1 MTKRVVTLAHY
12 YTHPEI
18 QQMADKVGDSLELSL
33 FAREAEADTIVFAGV
48 RFMAETAKILNP
60 GARVILP
67 DAGSTCSLVTQTDI
81 VALKKWRNHYPD
93 HGYGSSGRCVPY
105 ALAGRPWPEAL

>member
-12 YTHPEI
+12 YTQPEI

-33 FAREAEADTIVFAGV
+33 YAREAEADTIVFAGV

-60 GARVILP
+60 QAEVILP
-67 DAGSTCSLVTQTDI
+67 DAGSTCSLVTR
-81 VALKKWRNHYPD
+81 AE
-93 HGYGSSGRCVPY
+93 S
-105 ALAGRPWPEAL
+105 LARRTRRLRPRVVHQLQRRAQGPVGLDRHQPQRR